1 MEFTM
6 DTFFE
11 NTPKLSMYRRVEHS
25 WPTHFHTNI
34 EIFIVKKGSY
44 EVSRNGEYFTL
55 TENQI
60 AFFDHYDLHSYHNKG
75 AIGDDCVVIIPSDFS
90 AEFDAN
96 RKGTAS
102 ETLITDPVLVDKV
115 LAVID
120 DLIPY
125 KHDKYYALA
134 CINYILALIGQK
146 LTFTRNN
153 AEFISETE
161 YIRKILIYINE
172 HFKENISST
181 TIADHIGYSREYT
194 SRLFNKFI
202 KESIPSYINRIRAD
216 YINSQKAESNR
227 NLTSVILDAGFN
239 HPSSYYRFL
248 RKTRKNDD
256 E

>member
-1 MEFTM
+1 ME
-6 DTFFE
+6 TFFE
-11 NTPKLSMYRRVEHS
+11 NKQNLSIFRRVEHS

-34 EIFIVKKGSY
+34 ELFIVKKGSY

-60 AFFDHYDLHSYHNKG
+60 AFFDHYDLHSYQNKG
-75 AIGDDCVVIIPSDFS
+75 AIGDDCVVIIPSNYS

-96 RKGTAS
+96 RKGNAA
-102 ETLITDPVLVDKV
+102 ETVITDSVLVDKI

-125 KHDKYYALA
+125 KHDKYYSLA
-134 CINYILALIGQK
+134 YINYILALIGQK

-172 HFKENISST
+172 HFRENISST
-181 TIADHIGYSREYT
+181 TLADYIGYSREYT
-194 SRLFNKFI
+194 SRLFNKYI
-202 KESIPSYINRIRAD
+202 KESIPSYINKIRAD
-216 YINSQKAESNR
+216 YINSQKAEAGSR
-227 NLTSVILDAGFN
+227 NLTALILDAGFN

-248 RKTRKNDD
+248 RKKQKIEDD
-256 E
+256 